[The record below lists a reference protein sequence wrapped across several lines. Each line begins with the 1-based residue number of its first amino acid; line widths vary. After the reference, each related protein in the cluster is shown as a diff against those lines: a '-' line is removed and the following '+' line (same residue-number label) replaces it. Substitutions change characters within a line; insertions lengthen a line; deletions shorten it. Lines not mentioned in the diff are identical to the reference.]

1 MIFKSSQKRLLII
14 CELCSC
20 RRKTVAVCNCFI
32 IREGLVTEL
41 CCVLLVN
48 NLVPHII
55 VNFAVTQG
63 CSYYRKIAQGQVRK

>member
-1 MIFKSSQKRLLII
+1 MLKAFLILLNVNFVVI
-14 CELCSC
+14 EG
-20 RRKTVAVCNCFI
+20 KVAVCNCFI

-48 NLVPHII
+48 NLVPHI

-63 CSYYRKIAQGQVRK
+63 CSYYRKIRQGQVRK